1 MLSRINRL
9 TKKDGLEDVCK
20 KGRSIKRGC
29 FLIKSRDN
37 DLHIARVAFV
47 VSKKIT
53 PKANK
58 RNLLKRRLRNA
69 TRNVLASFPIGKDI
83 VIFALS
89 GIDKYSFSELKEK
102 LSTLFIK

>member
-1 MLSRINRL
+1 MLSKINRL
-9 TKKDGLEDVCK
+9 TKKDGLEDICK
-20 KGRSIKRGC
+20 RGKSIKRGC
-29 FLIKSRDN
+29 FLVKSRDN
-37 DLHIARVAFV
+37 NLSIVRIAFV

-69 TRNVLASFPIGKDI
+69 TRNVLSSFPIGKDI

-102 LSTLFIK
+102 LGTLFIK